1 MDVKI
6 EFLQS
11 IPYYSGLS
19 PAELESIRRFTFET
33 AAQKGEVVL
42 LEGETSEKLYFVVSG
57 VMKIFKTS
65 ANGKEQILQIVR
77 PGESVNEVP
86 IFDGG
91 VNPVSAQAMTPV
103 VLYSIKRSDLE
114 TAFREHPQIARN
126 VIKVLAGRI
135 RRLMALIEDLSFKPV
150 VSRVAKILLEQVAD
164 ETGPRPRLTQQE
176 MAALA
181 GTAREMVG
189 RSLKTLE
196 ESQAI
201 RLDRH
206 RIIITNKQVL
216 QETAGVSG

>member
-86 IFDGG
+86 IFDGVG
-91 VNPVSAQAMTPV
+91 
-103 VLYSIKRSDLE
+103 E
-114 TAFREHPQIARN
+114 
-126 VIKVLAGRI
+126 AGC
-135 RRLMALIEDLSFKPV
+135 P
-150 VSRVAKILLEQVAD
+150 
-164 ETGPRPRLTQQE
+164 TRPP
-176 MAALA
+176 
-181 GTAREMVG
+181 VG
-189 RSLKTLE
+189 RAKLAAGSGLFSPLT
-196 ESQAI
+196 
-201 RLDRH
+201 DRPTD
-206 RIIITNKQVL
+206 RRTPQ
-216 QETAGVSG
+216 SGRGDHPH